1 MPGPSSSREKYLE
14 LASRQYHQAFVNPKN
29 QSSSAVTSGRTYLT
43 SHGVGTAAIAKAYGL
58 GVVIDPLPGDER
70 FTGWLSIPY
79 LTPRGVKGIR
89 FRNLV
94 TEEPKIGQIAGQPA
108 RLYNTKAYFADSP
121 VIGISEGEVDA
132 IAATEILG
140 LPTIGIPGARMW
152 QAHKGIWAPL
162 FKNFRRVLILKD
174 GDADGKDMAD
184 AISETLKLRARIVD
198 MPNGMDVSSMVAAG
212 REKELTKQ
220 FGNDDD

>member
-1 MPGPSSSREKYLE
+1 M
-14 LASRQYHQAFVNPKN
+14 
-29 QSSSAVTSGRTYLT
+29 T